1 MNIESAGRRVGIGSI
16 AILLFLAAIWGG
28 SIPATKLGLRDFP
41 PLTLTALRYLVAAP
55 CFLVLLITRPMPPFR
70 ARLAMIAFGVVG
82 VGIGQTCQVLGVERT
97 TASVATVITSIIPIL
112 VVLLAALRLGQPMGT
127 RHALG
132 LAAAFL
138 GVGLVATGDPR
149 RLSEALGGDSLVGDA
164 MMMVSALAI
173 AGYYVLSVEFVGR
186 YSAVT
191 VAAWTSLSGAAALTP
206 LMLWELRSRS
216 VQLHLQGLGVVLY
229 LALLVTVLGMWIWF
243 WALARLPARVA
254 ASLQYLQPLVGV
266 AASALLF
273 AEPLGLWFALGTI
286 LVLAGIALSTLP
298 ARRARD
304 SSFRSE

>member
-1 MNIESAGRRVGIGSI
+1 MNIESAGRRAGIGSI
-16 AILLFLAAIWGG
+16 AVLLFLAVIWGG

-55 CFLVLLITRPMPPFR
+55 CFLVLLIARPLPPFR
-70 ARLAMIAFGVVG
+70 ARLAMIALGVVG

-97 TASVATVITSIIPIL
+97 SASVATVITSIIPIL
-112 VVLLAALRLGQPMGT
+112 VVLLAAPRLGQPLRA
-127 RHALG
+127 RHAVG

-149 RLSEALGGDSLVGDA
+149 RLSELLGGDSLVGDS

-173 AGYYVLSVEFVGR
+173 AGYYVLSVELVGR

-191 VAAWTSLSGAAALTP
+191 VAAWTSLSGAAAMTP
-206 LMLWELRSRS
+206 LMLWELRSQPA
-216 VQLHLQGLGVVLY
+216 QLHVQGIGVVLY
-229 LALLVTVLGMWIWF
+229 LALLVTVLGTWIWF

-273 AEPLGLWFALGTI
+273 AEPLDLWFALGTI
-286 LVLAGIALSTLP
+286 LVFAGIALGTLP
-298 ARRARD
+298 ARRASDRSLRRD
-304 SSFRSE
+304 

>member
-1 MNIESAGRRVGIGSI
+1 MDIESAGRRAGIGSI
-16 AILLFLAAIWGG
+16 ALLLFLAVIWGG

-55 CFLVLLITRPMPPFR
+55 CFLVLLLARPMPPFR
-70 ARLAMIAFGVVG
+70 ARLAMIALGVVG

-112 VVLLAALRLGQPMGT
+112 VVLLAALRLGQPLRA

-138 GVGLVATGDPR
+138 GVCLVAAGDPR
-149 RLSEALGGDSLVGDA
+149 DLSETLGSDSFVGDA
-164 MMMVSALAI
+164 MMLVSALAI
-173 AGYYVLSVEFVGR
+173 AGYYVLSVELVSR

-191 VAAWTSLSGAAALTP
+191 VAAWTSLSGAVAMTP
-206 LMLWELRSRS
+206 FMLWELRGHSA
-216 VQLHLQGLGVVLY
+216 QLHVQGVGVVLY

-273 AEPLGLWFALGTI
+273 AEPLGFWFALGTA
-286 LVLAGIALSTLP
+286 LVLAGIALGTIP
-298 ARRARD
+298 ARRATDRLL
-304 SSFRSE
+304 RSE